1 MRPIPRIDRNF
12 ASSANCAN
20 STNSAYSAH
29 SERFTDTCKLDFP
42 NSGLAQGDRHGFYR
56 FHSCNRQVID
66 VLSTRSGATKLS
78 RQRAQFCTRARS
90 TPLLHQLGVGDNDW
104 GIGPNAS
111 SPCQLSSTNPAA
123 PFFPYS
129 WRAIA
134 LKVSRRQSHCSS
146 TFCFNFG
153 WFAYPSL
160 LDRSSG
166 AAPDGSDQVRYGY
179 WSS

>member
-12 ASSANCAN
+12 ASSANCTN
-20 STNSAYSAH
+20 SINSAHSAYS
-29 SERFTDTCKLDFP
+29 TDTCKRDFP
-42 NSGLAQGDRHGFYR
+42 NSGLAQGDRHDFYR
-56 FHSCNRQVID
+56 FHGCDRYVID
-66 VLSTRSGATKLS
+66 SPSTRIGATKLS

-104 GIGPNAS
+104 GTRPNDS
-111 SPCQLSSTNPAA
+111 PPCQRSSTNPAA

-153 WFAYPSL
+153 WFACPSL
-160 LDRSSG
+160 LDKSSG
-166 AAPDGSDQVRYGY
+166 TAPDDSDQVRYGY
-179 WSS
+179 WIS

>member
-20 STNSAYSAH
+20 STNSAHFAH
-29 SERFTDTCKLDFP
+29 FTDACKRDFP
-42 NSGLAQGDRHGFYR
+42 NSGLTQGDRHGFYC
-56 FHSCNRQVID
+56 FDGCNRQVINA
-66 VLSTRSGATKLS
+66 LSTRSRARKLS
-78 RQRAQFCTRARS
+78 RQRAQFCARARS

-111 SPCQLSSTNPAA
+111 SPCQLSSTHPAA
-123 PFFPYS
+123 PFFSYS

-134 LKVSRRQSHCSS
+134 LRVSRRQSHCSS

-153 WFAYPSL
+153 WFACPSL

-179 WSS
+179 WIS